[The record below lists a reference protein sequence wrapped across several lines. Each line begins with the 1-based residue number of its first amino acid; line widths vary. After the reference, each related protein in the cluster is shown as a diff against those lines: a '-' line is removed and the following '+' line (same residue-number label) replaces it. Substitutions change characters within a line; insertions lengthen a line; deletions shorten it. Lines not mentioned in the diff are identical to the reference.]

1 MNSTTIII
9 GIAVLLFGAYSTV
22 MHLKYPEKIKK
33 LASLKELF
41 GDKTGDRIHF
51 GAYCV
56 LPLAAGAIFIYAG
69 TKGAALF

>member
-33 LASLKELF
+33 LASLKVPVESVS
-41 GDKTGDRIHF
+41 
-51 GAYCV
+51 C
-56 LPLAAGAIFIYAG
+56 
-69 TKGAALF
+69 